1 MEDTHNDTPFRQAG
15 FLREEYW
22 HLEATSTPDNENKN
36 RVRIIHLEG
45 DTETTTFHTQ
55 RYQHETDG
63 VLYRSRLDTAECH
76 QVQEQHTAFEL
87 DKRRKVTTKLLR
99 YEHQSDPTSSELG
112 FKVEMFTKQQRRI
125 NQGVSIARAYLTRS
139 YDIMVNIDADHPT
152 TAPAATA
159 QLTALGVTCKMLQF
173 SLEQH

>member
-1 MEDTHNDTPFRQAG
+1 
-15 FLREEYW
+15 
-22 HLEATSTPDNENKN
+22 
-36 RVRIIHLEG
+36 
-45 DTETTTFHTQ
+45 
-55 RYQHETDG
+55 
-63 VLYRSRLDTAECH
+63 
-76 QVQEQHTAFEL
+76 
-87 DKRRKVTTKLLR
+87 
-99 YEHQSDPTSSELG
+99 
-112 FKVEMFTKQQRRI
+112 MFTKQQWRI